1 MNEASLKIGDRK
13 VLNRPT
19 FLHNGIFVFQGCT
32 VTIREIA
39 EDGVTVEFIDR
50 EGNPNLLPG
59 VQSAELGEVSSE
71 A

>member
-1 MNEASLKIGDRK
+1 MSEAAVQIGQRK

-32 VTIREIA
+32 VTVKEIA
-39 EDGVTVEFIDR
+39 DDGITVEFIDR

-59 VQSAELGEVSSE
+59 VQADELTE
-71 A
+71 ADS